1 MIPTTP
7 LGSFAASATSNVQ
20 GGMDGVGLNMQP
32 GGIAAYSDGYSAYV
46 VGNSGVSVVCRST
59 VGNIGDIFIFDGANF
74 SVGTNYQNID
84 GGYWNDTVNVVH
96 WNGNSLYF
104 KGVGIPIG
112 DTVVCASVLSDAAYL
127 AVSYGGISSGI
138 VSYNLYIA
146 NNFGV
151 TSNIIL
157 TLTTTVGNNPP
168 LPMPVF
174 ISNNQLCVY
183 TFSGDIFF
191 NKNFI
196 TASLYTI
203 SVKNGV
209 LSVSDPVSFNI
220 DTPFTP
226 PTSSPG
232 NSIYASLFPS
242 NHTYSGVSGITIIE
256 GISSDTE
263 VVDNYSGLYIGHTTS
278 RYNQS
283 TILMSNTFG
292 FMIDNLGNNISEN
305 LSSGNEVF
313 LQTTNY
319 TYPDGTPSYG
329 FALDTHTEI
338 EYIGVPNIILAD
350 DPTQSYLLEK
360 QTGTYTQDVNVP
372 YTSQANGGYLLGTAV
387 TSETNGVTFEYILHL
402 SGSTVQLGSNKPQ
415 STSIAHDDTYVYVSI
430 DDKVYSA
437 PLKGGNVSVIQMPQS
452 INSLVCEVIH

>member
-1 MIPTTP
+1 MISSTP
-7 LGSFAASATSNVQ
+7 IGGFSAVAMHQTETQ
-20 GGMDGVGLNMQP
+20 GGGVGNLQMA
-32 GGIAAYSDGYSAYV
+32 GGRAVYGGGYPLVY
-46 VGNSGVSVVCRST
+46 GQGGVSVVCRST

-84 GGYWNDTVNVVH
+84 GGYWNDSDNVVH
-96 WNGNSLYF
+96 WNGNSLYI

-112 DTVVCASVLSDAAYL
+112 DTVVCASVPSDAAYL

-174 ISNNQLCVY
+174 LSNNQLCVY

-232 NSIYASLFPS
+232 NYISASLFPS
-242 NHTYSGVSGITIIE
+242 KHTYSGVSGITIME

-263 VVDNYSGLYIGHTTS
+263 VVDNYIGGYIGHTTS

-305 LSSGNEVF
+305 ISSGNEVF

-319 TYPDGTPSYG
+319 TYPNGKQSYG
-329 FALDTHTEI
+329 FALDTHTET
-338 EYIGVPNIILAD
+338 EYIGLPYIILAD
-350 DPTQSYLLEK
+350 APTQSYLLEI
-360 QTGTYTQDVNVP
+360 QTGTHTQDVNVP
-372 YTSQANGGYLLGTAV
+372 YTALANGGYLLGSSPP
-387 TSETNGVTFEYILHL
+387 SETDDVTFEYILHL
-402 SGSTVQLGSNKPQ
+402 SGSTVQLGSNNPQ